1 MRMSG
6 YELASDDAP
15 PLGGRGRLELV
26 LQAFAAAPMDSDV
39 PRLVV
44 SQAVAAVGAHGGGVT
59 RLGGEGPLVPARE
72 GYAPRGGEGRG
83 PLLGGGRAPPP
94 TYARSTGGPG
104 WA

>member
-26 LQAFAAAPMDSDV
+26 LEAFAAAPMDSDV

-44 SQAVAAVGAHGGGVT
+44 SQVVAAVGAHGGGGT
-59 RLGGEGPLVPARE
+59 RLDGERLVVLASEGDAPRE
-72 GYAPRGGEGRG
+72 GKARG
-83 PLLGGGRAPPP
+83 PFMGGGRAPPP
-94 TYARSTGGPG
+94 AYTLTTREPVR
-104 WA
+104 